1 MQGIIKISAEVSF
14 NQKVVVH
21 NIPKV
26 SNLTKQT
33 QPENCIKASAENN
46 NPSSLSKLQNI
57 NLKKQGCH

>member
-46 NPSSLSKLQNI
+46 NPSSLRKLQNI